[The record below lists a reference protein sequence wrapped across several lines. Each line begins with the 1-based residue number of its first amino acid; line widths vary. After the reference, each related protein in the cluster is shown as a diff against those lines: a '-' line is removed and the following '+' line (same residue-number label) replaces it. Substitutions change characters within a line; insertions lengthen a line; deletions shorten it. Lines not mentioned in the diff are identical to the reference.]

1 MNHERVKTKGIW
13 RDEGAS
19 AGFRGRVSQ
28 VRILPGPLLLAL
40 DQNLSIEFY
49 PQRPRGPRWYCIETT
64 EGKLVAPK
72 DSCAPVL
79 PARSYAVRLLVS
91 TDILFDNE

>member
-1 MNHERVKTKGIW
+1 VRQTVAH
-13 RDEGAS
+13 
-19 AGFRGRVSQ
+19 GFRGRVSQ

-40 DQNLSIEFY
+40 DHNLSFEFY
-49 PQRPRGPRWYCIETT
+49 PQRPRWYCIETT

-79 PARSYAVRLLVS
+79 PARSDVGRLLVS
-91 TDILFDNE
+91 TDSLFNNE